1 MSFDADLLADRRRL
15 RRRLSWWRAVA
26 FLLVIAA
33 LLAAAWAMRDRV
45 GAGERQIAR
54 IEISGFI
61 SGDERTLDLIKRVRE
76 SKAVDAVLVE
86 ISSPGGTTSG
96 SEAIY
101 DALRRLSAEKP
112 TVAVVD
118 SMAAS
123 GAYITAIATDHIVS
137 RETSLVGSIGVLF
150 QFPNFTNLLDHVGVN
165 VETIKS
171 SPLKA
176 APSGF
181 EPTSPEARAAIA
193 SLVSDSFDW
202 FKRLVRER
210 RSFNDA
216 QLNAVADG
224 RVFTGHQALGLK
236 LVDEIGGER
245 QAIAWLERE
254 KKITRDLPVREWKRR
269 SSDSD
274 WGLWSALGTGATLL
288 GFHDLAAVFDRLDN
302 QLAAQRLDGLLALW
316 HPSLEK

>member
-15 RRRLSWWRAVA
+15 RRRLSWWRAIA
-26 FLLVIAA
+26 FLVVIAVI
-33 LLAAAWAMRDRV
+33 LGGAWAMRDKVSV
-45 GAGERQIAR
+45 GEKQIAR

-61 SGDERTLDLIKRVRE
+61 SGDDRTLDLIKRVRE
-76 SKAVDAVLVE
+76 SNSVAAVLVE
-86 ISSPGGTTSG
+86 LSSPGGTTAG

-101 DALRRLSAEKP
+101 DALRRLSATKP
-112 TVAVVD
+112 TVAVID
-118 SMAAS
+118 TLAAS
-123 GAYITAIATDHIVS
+123 GGYIAAIGTDHIVS

-150 QFPNFTNLLDHVGVN
+150 QYPNFTGLLDHVGVA

-193 SLVSDSFDW
+193 SLVSDSFAW

-210 RSFNDA
+210 RSYSDA
-216 QLNAVADG
+216 ELNTVADG

-245 QAIAWLERE
+245 EAIAWLERD
-254 KKITRDLPVREWKRR
+254 KKITPDLPVREWKRR
-269 SSDSD
+269 SSDSE
-274 WGLWSALGTGATLL
+274 WGLWSALGTGATVL
-288 GFHDLAAVFDRLDN
+288 GWHDLAAIFDRLDN
-302 QLAAQRLDGLLALW
+302 QLASQRLDGLLALW
-316 HPSLEK
+316 HPALEK

>member
-33 LLAAAWAMRDRV
+33 LLAAAWFMRDRV
-45 GAGERQIAR
+45 GAGERQIAK

-61 SGDERTLDLIKRVRE
+61 SGDDRTLDLIKRVRE

-101 DALRRLSAEKP
+101 QELRRLSAEKP

-165 VETIKS
+165 VESIKS